1 MRLCSIFWDRQYLPS
16 KKMPLRTLERSHVF
30 LNAKYIGCQP
40 TYVPINIGVPKC
52 VQGRQLLRGYGRTS
66 ANFTFKNKLA
76 YLWPR
81 VIETSANKIY
91 VPKLFRWAQ
100 LEIARSPGQEQ
111 ISYLF
116 KVLHRTKR
124 ELGLKCH
131 FSLRFEK
138 KLNEQSNVPVCQIK
152 FAVELVSEI
161 YPKLS
166 PSTICSTSLH
176 TGLV

>member
-1 MRLCSIFWDRQYLPS
+1 MQSTLAASLHMYLSTLVYLDVYKAASCWEGTGVRLQIL
-16 KKMPLRTLERSHVF
+16 PLRTNWHTFGQRWLKR
-30 LNAKYIGCQP
+30 L
-40 TYVPINIGVPKC
+40 PIKS
-52 VQGRQLLRGYGRTS
+52 R
-66 ANFTFKNKLA
+66 
-76 YLWPR
+76 
-81 VIETSANKIY
+81 Y
-91 VPKLFRWAQ
+91 VPKLLRWAQ